1 MAFSPDGQR
10 IASTGDDGLVR
21 LWENRSFE
29 LLLVLPR
36 EPVRINSIAFSPHG
50 KRLVAGRSDGKA
62 RVWHTEPPLM
72 CTPRATLNRSAKAK
86 SATVSLSAP
95 GV

>member
-21 LWENRSFE
+21 LRENRSFE

-50 KRLVAGRSDGKA
+50 KRLVAGRNDGKA
-62 RVWHTEPPLM
+62 RVWHTEPPP
-72 CTPRATLNRSAKAK
+72 TRAGDPR
-86 SATVSLSAP
+86 SL
-95 GV
+95 